1 MSKPFLTAQQI
12 TDDVQNLVNQIE
24 EVVEDNAHVLVGTAY
39 WHELDADGC
48 NWNIKTIQNGA
59 SYANEILNIIE
70 TLRLKVNIIEP

>member
-1 MSKPFLTAQQI
+1 MSKPFLTSQQI
-12 TDDVQNLVNQIE
+12 TDNVQNLVNQIE

-70 TLRLKVNIIEP
+70 ALRLKVNIIEP